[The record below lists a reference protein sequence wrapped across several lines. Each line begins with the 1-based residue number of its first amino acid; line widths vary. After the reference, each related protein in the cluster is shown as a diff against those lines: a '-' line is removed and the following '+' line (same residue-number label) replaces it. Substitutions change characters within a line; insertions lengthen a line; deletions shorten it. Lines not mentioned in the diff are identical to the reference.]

1 MISVVISTYNGEKY
15 IVQQLLSIV
24 EQTIIP
30 NEVVIVDDCSTDN
43 TFSIIENFIE
53 KHNGINWKLFRGR
66 CLE

>member
-24 EQTIIP
+24 QQTIIP

-43 TFSIIENFIE
+43 TFSIIENFI
-53 KHNGINWKLFRGR
+53 
-66 CLE
+66 